1 MTPLV
6 QIFTCQNYLFRQ
18 KPDETVYSVG
28 TCSFSYHLPS
38 PNLFLAPLLYSVP
51 YMQIWQSSIPFMY
64 LIFSSLSTPPLRL
77 LNLLPLLI
85 SLGVHLTILK
95 DKLRWAGQKE
105 KTLYIFFQLFKNFV
119 LHSNFQKF
127 ILISKSKYAK
137 AGEAPLNLPPG
148 PSCHCLALLFV
159 PTLHFFPFLFY
170 NRDVRDNMCA
180 PPLISRNTWTFH
192 QL

>member
-1 MTPLV
+1 
-6 QIFTCQNYLFRQ
+6 
-18 KPDETVYSVG
+18 
-28 TCSFSYHLPS
+28 
-38 PNLFLAPLLYSVP
+38 
-51 YMQIWQSSIPFMY
+51 MY
-64 LIFSSLSTPPLRL
+64 LIFQLVYPSIKIVEPATPSHLLRCSLD
-77 LNLLPLLI
+77 
-85 SLGVHLTILK
+85 ILK

-180 PPLISRNTWTFH
+180 PPLISRNT
-192 QL
+192 